1 LCNNLTARQCLKNII
16 KEEGFKGLYRS
27 YFLTV
32 MMNSPFASAVVCV
45 NENLKTFLK
54 PWDKTNPLP
63 WYFICAGIS
72 GGVAGMLTNPFDV
85 TKTRL

>member
-32 MMNSPFASAVVCV
+32 MMNSPFASAVVCA
-45 NENLKTFLK
+45 NENLKTFVK
-54 PWDKTNPLP
+54 PWDKANPLP
-63 WYFICAGIS
+63 WYFLCAGIS
-72 GGVAGMLTNPFDV
+72 GGIAGMLTNPFDV